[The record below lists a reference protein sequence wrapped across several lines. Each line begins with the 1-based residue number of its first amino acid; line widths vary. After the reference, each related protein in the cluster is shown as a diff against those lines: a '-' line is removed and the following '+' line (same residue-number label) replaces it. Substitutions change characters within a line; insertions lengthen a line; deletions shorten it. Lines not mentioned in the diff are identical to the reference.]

1 MGGWQ
6 KGEET
11 GVKREV
17 GPHLKDEFGAAKVGL
32 LFLPEIVGFDDE
44 GHMDLSR
51 KGFLQCLEEGLDEV
65 PLGPPHVDD
74 DSEATFA
81 HVLAVGRSEGRHGH
95 SGPLRLCST
104 QSKSIWKPAFLLI
117 WTNLPT
123 SHQVSWLSSNV
134 TQNVLPQKT
143 FCD

>member
-1 MGGWQ
+1 
-6 KGEET
+6 
-11 GVKREV
+11 
-17 GPHLKDEFGAAKVGL
+17 
-32 LFLPEIVGFDDE
+32 
-44 GHMDLSR
+44 MDLSG
-51 KGFLQCLEEGLDEV
+51 KGFLQRLEEGLDEV

-74 DSEATFA
+74 DGEATFA
-81 HVLAVGRSEGRHGH
+81 HVLTVGRSEGRHGH
-95 SGPLRLCST
+95 SGPLRLWST